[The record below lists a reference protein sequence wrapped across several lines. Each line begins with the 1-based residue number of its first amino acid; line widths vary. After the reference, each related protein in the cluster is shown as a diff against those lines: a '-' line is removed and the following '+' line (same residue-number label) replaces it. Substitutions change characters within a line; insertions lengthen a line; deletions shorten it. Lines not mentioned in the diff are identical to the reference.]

1 MPPGGEANGRGGV
14 GMGERI
20 WRGGRENLLVI
31 RAFNSKNA
39 FRPEKVHSLLTQQC
53 AEPLVHTIHVKV
65 AFQLNANR
73 ND

>member
-1 MPPGGEANGRGGV
+1 MGGEGLGWGSEFGVAGG
-14 GMGERI
+14 
-20 WRGGRENLLVI
+20 ENLLVI